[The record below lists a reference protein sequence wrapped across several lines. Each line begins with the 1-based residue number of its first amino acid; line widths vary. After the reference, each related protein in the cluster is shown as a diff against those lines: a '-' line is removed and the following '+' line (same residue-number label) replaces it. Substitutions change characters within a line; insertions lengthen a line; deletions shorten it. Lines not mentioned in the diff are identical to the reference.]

1 MLNTPKSP
9 LKVIQLSSS
18 HKGGAGIAARRLNLA
33 LNKAGVDSVFIC
45 ISKNDYIPGEFESVI
60 KRQNFYRL
68 SSWVST
74 LISMFLSDISFFSL
88 FSAPAISTKKLI
100 ALAKQ
105 PNVVLH
111 IHNWFNLLSQKQ
123 ISRLIEADLPIV
135 FTLHDQRLLTG
146 GCHTSLSCLQFKS
159 GCRQCPMVPRLIQ
172 RFPAK
177 NLSRMAQVFFAAGK
191 EVQIVSPSRFNINEA
206 SISRTLNTNNLHYAS
221 NPISEL
227 DEFKLKKSLSMHS
240 KKMLVIGIA
249 SMDPFDLLKGGALV
263 REIVDS
269 NQSHSDLYNLVFLR
283 DYQKEDAALFWEDID
298 ALLVPSL
305 SDNSP
310 NVIHEAK
317 LTGTP
322 VIASRVGGITELLNP
337 KIDVG
342 IELAHLN
349 FQGFLRAL
357 QTLRNFEIN
366 SADLEENRSSHLRAL
381 EFSLTKITEVYHQA
395 LNPRN

>member
-1 MLNTPKSP
+1 MLNTPKSQ
-9 LKVIQLSSS
+9 LKVIHLSSS

-33 LNKAGVDSVFIC
+33 LNKTGVDSNFIC
-45 ISKNDYIPGEFESVI
+45 ISKIDFIPGEFESVI
-60 KRQNFYRL
+60 KRQNFYKL

-74 LISMFLSDISFFSL
+74 IISMFLSDISFFSL
-88 FSAPAISTKKLI
+88 FSAPAISTKKII

-123 ISRLIEADLPIV
+123 IRKLIEADLPIV
-135 FTLHDQRLLTG
+135 FTLHDQRLLSG
-146 GCHTSLSCLQFKS
+146 GCHTTLNCLQFKS
-159 GCRQCPMVPRLIQ
+159 GCSKCPMVPSLIQ
-172 RFPAK
+172 RWPAK
-177 NLSRMAQVFFAAGK
+177 NLSRMSQVFSTAEE
-191 EVQIVSPSRFNINEA
+191 EVQILSPSRFNINEA
-206 SISRTLNTNNLHYAS
+206 SISRTLNMSNLHYAT
-221 NPISEL
+221 NPIPESDKL
-227 DEFKLKKSLSMHS
+227 KLKKSLSMNS
-240 KKMLVIGIA
+240 KKVLVIGIA
-249 SMDPFDLLKGGALV
+249 SRDPYDLLKGGALV

-269 NQSHSDLYNLVFLR
+269 NQSYSDVFKLVFMR
-283 DYQKEDAALFWEDID
+283 DYQRGNTALFWQDID
-298 ALLVPSL
+298 ALFVPSL

-342 IELAHLN
+342 IELVHLN
-349 FQGFLRAL
+349 FQGFLQAL
-357 QTLRNFEIN
+357 QTLRNLDIN
-366 SADLEENRSSHLRAL
+366 FADLEENRSSHLRIL
-381 EFSLTKITEVYHQA
+381 ESSLAKITEVYNQA